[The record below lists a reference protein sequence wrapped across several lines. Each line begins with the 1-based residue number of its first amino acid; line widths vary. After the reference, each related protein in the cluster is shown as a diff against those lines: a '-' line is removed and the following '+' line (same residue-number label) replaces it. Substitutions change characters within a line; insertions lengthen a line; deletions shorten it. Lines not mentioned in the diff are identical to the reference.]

1 MPKPLMKNVM
11 IQRIAAPLIL
21 GVVLLLTW
29 QISFQ
34 QLEIPVYLVPKPT
47 DIAMSLMNQSG
58 LLFGSLWITLKITLL
73 AFLSAIVIGTLVAFL
88 FVQSRLIEACFM
100 PYAILFQVTPIVA
113 IAPLVIIWI
122 HNTTLA
128 LVVCAMLVA
137 IFPILTNTTLGLRS
151 VNKGLLNLFQIN
163 KASRWQ
169 ILMRLRVPN
178 ALPYFFGGL
187 RISCGLAL
195 IGAVVAEFVA
205 GTGGTS
211 AGLAY
216 QILQA
221 GFQLDLPLMFAALL
235 LITCTG
241 LVLYIAMTWMSRWF
255 LNKWHESEQVE

>member
-1 MPKPLMKNVM
+1 MTKPLMGNTKF
-11 IQRIAAPLIL
+11 RRFAAPFLL
-21 GVVLLLTW
+21 GILLL
-29 QISFQ
+29 ISWEVSFRV
-34 QLEIPVYLVPKPT
+34 LNVPIYLIPKPS
-47 DIAMSLMNQSG
+47 DIISALITNAAMLLHSL
-58 LLFGSLWITLKITLL
+58 LVTIEITLL
-73 AFLSAIVIGTLVAFL
+73 AFLLSILIGTFVAFI
-88 FVQSRLIEACFM
+88 FVQSRIIEACLM

-113 IAPLVIIWI
+113 IAPLIIIWI

-151 VNKGLLNLFQIN
+151 INPGLLNLFRIN
-163 KASRWQ
+163 NASRLQ
-169 ILMRLRVPN
+169 ILMKLRIPN
-178 ALPYFFGGL
+178 ALPYFFSGL
-187 RISCGLAL
+187 RISSGLAL

-221 GFQLDLPLMFAALL
+221 GFQLNLPLMFAALV

-241 LVLYIAMTWMSRWF
+241 LILYIAMSILSTFF
-255 LNKWHESEQVE
+255 LRKWHESEMN